1 MRVLTIDSRRKP
13 RPVRSGTAVAA
24 QRRNSA
30 GPMRDRRAR
39 RQREQE
45 RRLIE
50 AARRGEA

>member
-1 MRVLTIDSRRKP
+1 MRVLTIGCGPKA
-13 RPVRSGTAVAA
+13 RPARSGIAATA
-24 QRRNSA
+24 QCRSSA

-45 RRLIE
+45 RRLVE